1 MRMNL
6 KNIPTTNMIHLHRE
20 TIDIIYTDLLKE
32 TLKVSKL
39 QSSKKRVEYL
49 LRKEKVENKSHQMQ
63 IKKLQVELLVADSQA
78 DKGAAT
84 QKLLKEK

>member
-1 MRMNL
+1 MNVRDQAKNTLNLPVTKENIVAEMRMNL

-49 LRKEKVENKSHQMQ
+49 LRKEKVENKSHQ
-63 IKKLQVELLVADSQA
+63 
-78 DKGAAT
+78 T
-84 QKLLKEK
+84 